1 MSLLVETLN
10 RIVDF
15 LESSHPIMIG
25 IARSLQPG
33 LSHEEITSKLEDFPY
48 LLPTELI
55 ELYQWRNGQ
64 AGAYPDEFAPYHR
77 LLSLE
82 DALKEYKCQIELA
95 MEFSED
101 DLPWQKLYDPCWFP
115 IFKEDSNFHVTP
127 TSLKPQKHSPILHKS
142 EYFCSDDVWKSEV
155 FPNLTNM
162 MLAVAECW
170 ESGAYH
176 TAKNIYGED
185 YLSFVSTNKSMI
197 NLKYQPGRKKSVELL
212 LNAQESK
219 LSEEEIIGAYYDLV
233 AVNHP
238 RAEEILK
245 RGSQRYARR
254 NSNLSKRLEYLLSDL
269 KRQQESGRNEE
280 I

>member
-33 LSHEEITSKLEDFPY
+33 LSYEEITSKLEDFPY
-48 LLPTELI
+48 LLPTELV

-64 AGAYPDEFAPYHR
+64 AGAYSDGFAPYHQ

-82 DALKEYKCQIELA
+82 DALKEYKIQIEVA
-95 MEFSED
+95 MEFSEE
-101 DLPWQKLYDPCWFP
+101 DLPWQKLYDPCWLP
-115 IFKEDSNFHVTP
+115 IFKEDSNFYVIP
-127 TSLKPQKHSPILHKS
+127 TSLKPQKHSPILCKS
-142 EYFCSDDVWKSEV
+142 DYASGDDVWKSEV

-185 YLSFVSTNKSMI
+185 YLSFVSSKESMI
-197 NLKYQPGRKKSVELL
+197 NLKYQLGQKRSVELL
-212 LNAQESK
+212 LNAQESE
-219 LSEEEIIGAYYDLV
+219 LSEEELIRAYYDLV
-233 AVNHP
+233 AINHP

-245 RGSQRYARR
+245 RDSRNYARR
-254 NSNLSKRLEYLLSDL
+254 NSNLSKRLEYLLNEL
-269 KRQQESGRNEE
+269 KREQESG
-280 I
+280 